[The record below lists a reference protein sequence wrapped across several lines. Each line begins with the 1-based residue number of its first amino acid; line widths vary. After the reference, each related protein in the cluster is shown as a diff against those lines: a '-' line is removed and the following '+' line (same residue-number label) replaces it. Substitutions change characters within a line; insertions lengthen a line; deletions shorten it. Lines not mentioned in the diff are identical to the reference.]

1 MSKETTETYEL
12 ITRNA
17 EEVVTDEEVR
27 EIAKDPKGKR
37 AYVGYEPSGV
47 LHIGHMLTAN
57 KLIDLQD
64 SGLDVV
70 VLLADVHA
78 YLNEKG
84 TFDEIQETAERM
96 KEQFVAFGLDEKKTD
111 FVLGSEFQLDDEYTL
126 DVHSLAVR
134 VTLNRA
140 RRSMSEVAREEENP
154 KVGQMWY
161 PLMQAVDI
169 ARLDVDLAVG
179 GIDQRKI
186 HMLARDHLPDIGYD
200 SPTALHTPILTSLE
214 GGGDK
219 MSASD
224 MEKEEKADP
233 IAMDDTREEIED
245 KILGAYCPPHL
256 EDNPVAEIYRYH
268 IFPRFERVVVDRP
281 EKYGGDLEYASYD
294 EFAEDIESGELHPQD
309 AKEALVGYVDE
320 LVEPGRQKL

>member
-1 MSKETTETYEL
+1 MKPDDRYEL

-27 EIAKDPKGKR
+27 GIADNPEGKR

-57 KLIDLQD
+57 KLIDLQEA
-64 SGLDVV
+64 GMEVV
-70 VLLADVHA
+70 ILLADVHA

-96 KEQFVAFGLDEKKTD
+96 REGFVAFGLDEEKTE
-111 FVLGSEFQLDDEYTL
+111 FVLGSEFQLDDDYTL
-126 DVHSLAVR
+126 DVHSLSVR

-140 RRSMSEVAREEENP
+140 RRSMSEVAREEDNP
-154 KVGQMWY
+154 KVGQIWY

-186 HMLARDHLPDIGYD
+186 HMLARDHLPDIGYEA
-200 SPTALHTPILTSLE
+200 PTALHTPILTSLE

-219 MSASD
+219 MSSS
-224 MEKEEKADP
+224 EGDP
-233 IAMDDTREEIED
+233 IAMDDSREEIED
-245 KILGAYCPPHL
+245 KILGAYCPPQT
-256 EDNPVAEIYRYH
+256 DGNPVAEIYRYH
-268 IFPRFERVVVDRP
+268 VFPRFDRVVVERP

-294 EFAEDIESGELHPQD
+294 ELAEDLDTGELHPQD
-309 AKEALVGYVDE
+309 AKEALVDYVDR
-320 LVEPGRQKL
+320 LVEPGRERL

>member
-1 MSKETTETYEL
+1 MSMNTEQRYSL

-27 EIAKDPKGKR
+27 EIAESTDGKR

-64 SGLDVV
+64 AGMDVV

-84 TFDEIQETAERM
+84 TFDEIRETAERM
-96 KEQFVAFGLDEKKTD
+96 KEQFVAFGLDADKTE
-111 FVLGSEFQLDDEYTL
+111 FVLGSEFQLDDDYTL

-200 SPTALHTPILTSLE
+200 APTALHTPILTSLE

-219 MSASD
+219 MSSS
-224 MEKEEKADP
+224 EGDP

-245 KILGAYCPPHL
+245 KILGAYCPPHTD
-256 EDNPVAEIYRYH
+256 DNPVAEIYRYH
-268 IFPRFERVVVDRP
+268 VFPRFERVVVGRP
-281 EKYGGDLEYASYD
+281 EKYGGDLEYTSYD
-294 EFAEDIESGELHPQD
+294 DFAEDIESGELHPQD
-309 AKEALVGYVDE
+309 AKEALVDYVDR
-320 LVEPGRQKL
+320 LVEPGREKL

>member
-1 MSKETTETYEL
+1 MNTEDRYEL

-17 EEVVTDEEVR
+17 EEVVTDEEAR
-27 EIAKDPKGKR
+27 EIADDPDGKR
-37 AYVGYEPSGV
+37 AYVGYEPSGA

-57 KLIDLQD
+57 KLIDLQ
-64 SGLDVV
+64 GAGMDVV

-84 TFDEIQETAERM
+84 TFDEIQETTERM
-96 KEQFVAFGLDEKKTD
+96 KEQFVAFGLDPDATE
-111 FVLGSEFQLDDEYTL
+111 FVLGSGFQLDGEYTL

-140 RRSMSEVAREEENP
+140 RRSMSEVAREEDNP

-200 SPTALHTPILTSLE
+200 SPTALHTPILTSLD
-214 GGGDK
+214 GGEEK
-219 MSASD
+219 MSTTGT
-224 MEKEEKADP
+224 DP
-233 IAMDDTREEIED
+233 ISVSDSREEIED
-245 KILGAYCPPHL
+245 KVLGAYCPPHT
-256 EDNPVAEIYRYH
+256 DGNPIAEIYRYH
-268 IFPRFERVVVDRP
+268 VFPRFDEVVVERP
-281 EKYGGDLEYASYD
+281 EKYGGDLEYTSYED
-294 EFAEDIESGELHPQD
+294 FVEDIDSGELHPQD
-309 AKEALVGYVDE
+309 AKEGLVDYLDR
-320 LVEPGRQKL
+320 LVEDCREVV

>member
-1 MSKETTETYEL
+1 MNTDEIHEL

-27 EIAKDPKGKR
+27 EIADDPEGKR

-64 SGLDVV
+64 AGMDVV

-84 TFDEIQETAERM
+84 SFEEIQETAERM
-96 KEQFVAFGLDEKKTD
+96 REQFVAFGLDEEKTE

-161 PLMQAVDI
+161 PLMQAIDI

-200 SPTALHTPILTSLE
+200 APTALHTPILTSLE

-219 MSASD
+219 MSSS
-224 MEKEEKADP
+224 EGDP
-233 IAMDDTREEIED
+233 IAMDDSRDEIED
-245 KILGAYCPPHL
+245 KILGAYCPPHT

-268 IFPRFERVVVDRP
+268 VFPRFDSVVVERP
-281 EKYGGDLEYASYD
+281 EKYGGNLEYASYD
-294 EFAEDIESGELHPQD
+294 ELAQDLDTGELHPQD
-309 AKEALVGYVDE
+309 AKEALVDYVDE
-320 LVEPGRQKL
+320 LVEPGREKL

>member
-1 MSKETTETYEL
+1 MNTDDRHEL

-17 EEVVTDEEVR
+17 EEVVTEQEVR
-27 EIAKDPKGKR
+27 ELAADPDGGR

-64 SGLDVV
+64 AGMEVV

-96 KEQFVAFGLDEKKTD
+96 REQFVAFGLDEEKTE

-161 PLMQAVDI
+161 PLMQAIDI

-200 SPTALHTPILTSLE
+200 APTALHTPILTSLE

-219 MSASD
+219 MSSS
-224 MEKEEKADP
+224 EGDP
-233 IAMDDTREEIED
+233 IAMDDSREEIED
-245 KILGAYCPPHL
+245 KVLGAYCPPHT

-268 IFPRFERVVVDRP
+268 VFPRFDHVMVNRP
-281 EKYGGDLEYASYD
+281 EKYGGDLEYATYD
-294 EFAEDIESGELHPQD
+294 ELAQDLDTGELHPQD
-309 AKEALVGYVDE
+309 AKETLVEYVDR
-320 LVEPGRQKL
+320 LVEPGREKL

>member
-1 MSKETTETYEL
+1 MNTDQRHEL

-27 EIAKDPKGKR
+27 EIAEDPEGKR

-57 KLIDLQD
+57 KLIDLQEA
-64 SGLDVV
+64 GLDVV
-70 VLLADVHA
+70 ILLADVHA

-84 TFDEIQETAERM
+84 TFDEIQETADRM
-96 KEQFVAFGLDEKKTD
+96 REGFVAFGLDGDKTE

-126 DVHSLAVR
+126 DAQSLAVR

-140 RRSMSEVAREEENP
+140 RRSVSEVAREEENP
-154 KVGQMWY
+154 KVSQMWY

-200 SPTALHTPILTSLE
+200 APTALHTPILTSLG

-219 MSASD
+219 MSSSQG
-224 MEKEEKADP
+224 DP
-233 IAMDDTREEIED
+233 VAMDDTRDEIED
-245 KILGAYCPPHL
+245 KILGAYCPP
-256 EDNPVAEIYRYH
+256 ESEGNPVAEMYRYH
-268 IFPRFERVVVDRP
+268 VFPRFDRVVVERP
-281 EKYGGDLEYASYD
+281 EEYGGDLEYASYD
-294 EFAEDIESGELHPQD
+294 GLAEDLDSGELHPQD
-309 AKEALVGYVDE
+309 AKEALVEYVDR
-320 LVEPGRQKL
+320 LVEPGREKL

>member
-1 MSKETTETYEL
+1 MKAEERYEL

-17 EEVVTDEEVR
+17 EEVVTDEEAR
-27 EIAKDPKGKR
+27 TLADNPDGKR

-64 SGLDVV
+64 AGMEVV

-96 KEQFVAFGLDEKKTD
+96 REQFVAFGLDEEKTE
-111 FVLGSEFQLDDEYTL
+111 FVLGSEFQLDDDYTL

-200 SPTALHTPILTSLE
+200 APTALHTPILTSLE
-214 GGGDK
+214 GDGDK
-219 MSASD
+219 MSSS
-224 MEKEEKADP
+224 EGDP
-233 IAMDDTREEIED
+233 IAMDDSRDEIED
-245 KILGAYCPPHL
+245 KILGAYCPPQT
-256 EDNPVAEIYRYH
+256 DGNPVAEIYRYH
-268 IFPRFERVVVDRP
+268 VFPRFDRVVVERP

-294 EFAEDIESGELHPQD
+294 ELAEDLDSGELHPQD
-309 AKEALVGYVDE
+309 AKEALVEYVDR
-320 LVEPGRQKL
+320 LVEPGREKL

>member
-1 MSKETTETYEL
+1 MNTDDRHEL

-17 EEVVTDEEVR
+17 EEVVTEQEVR
-27 EIAKDPKGKR
+27 ELAADPDGGR

-64 SGLDVV
+64 AGMEVV

-84 TFDEIQETAERM
+84 SFDEIQETAERM
-96 KEQFVAFGLDEKKTD
+96 REQFVAFGLDEEKTE

-161 PLMQAVDI
+161 PLMQAIDI

-200 SPTALHTPILTSLE
+200 APTALHTPILTSLE

-219 MSASD
+219 MSSS
-224 MEKEEKADP
+224 EGDP
-233 IAMDDTREEIED
+233 IAMDDSREEIED
-245 KILGAYCPPHL
+245 KVLGAYCPPHT
-256 EDNPVAEIYRYH
+256 DGNPVAEIYRYH
-268 IFPRFERVVVDRP
+268 VFPRFDRVVVNRP
-281 EKYGGDLEYASYD
+281 EKYGGDLEYATYD
-294 EFAEDIESGELHPQD
+294 ELAQDLDTGELHPQD
-309 AKEALVGYVDE
+309 AKETLVEYVDR
-320 LVEPGRQKL
+320 LVEPGREKL

>member
-1 MSKETTETYEL
+1 MENNGLETYDL
-12 ITRNA
+12 ILRNV
-17 EEVVTDEEVR
+17 EEVVTEEEVR
-27 EIAKDPKGKR
+27 DIADDSDGKR

-57 KLIDLQD
+57 KLIDLQKA
-64 SGLDVV
+64 GMEVV

-96 KEQFVAFGLDEKKTD
+96 REQFVAFGLDEEKTE
-111 FVLGSEFQLDDEYTL
+111 FVLGSEFQLDDDYTL

-140 RRSMSEVAREEENP
+140 RRSMSEVARQEENP

-200 SPTALHTPILTSLE
+200 APTALHTPILTSLE

-219 MSASD
+219 MSSS
-224 MEKEEKADP
+224 EGDP
-233 IAMDDTREEIED
+233 IAMDDSREEIED
-245 KILGAYCPPHL
+245 KILGAYCPPHTD
-256 EDNPVAEIYRYH
+256 DNPVAEIYRYH
-268 IFPRFERVVVDRP
+268 VFPRFDRVVVERP
-281 EKYGGDLEYASYD
+281 EKYGGNLEYTSYE

-309 AKEALVGYVDE
+309 AKEALVEYVDE
-320 LVEPGRQKL
+320 LIEPGRQKL

>member
-1 MSKETTETYEL
+1 MNTDDRHEL

-17 EEVVTDEEVR
+17 EEVVTEQEVH
-27 EIAKDPKGKR
+27 ELAADPDGGR

-64 SGLDVV
+64 AGMEVV

-84 TFDEIQETAERM
+84 SFDEIQETAERM
-96 KEQFVAFGLDEKKTD
+96 REQFVAFGLDEEKTE

-161 PLMQAVDI
+161 PLMQAIDI

-186 HMLARDHLPDIGYD
+186 HMLARDHLPDIGYGA
-200 SPTALHTPILTSLE
+200 PTALHTPILTSLE

-219 MSASD
+219 MSSS
-224 MEKEEKADP
+224 EGDP
-233 IAMDDTREEIED
+233 IAMDDSREEIED
-245 KILGAYCPPHL
+245 KVLGAYCPPHT
-256 EDNPVAEIYRYH
+256 DGNPVAEIYRYH
-268 IFPRFERVVVDRP
+268 VFPRFDRVVVDRP
-281 EKYGGDLEYASYD
+281 EKYGGDLEYTTYD
-294 EFAEDIESGELHPQD
+294 ELAQDLDTGELHPQD
-309 AKEALVGYVDE
+309 AKETLVEYVDR
-320 LVEPGRQKL
+320 LVEPGREKL

>member
-1 MSKETTETYEL
+1 MNKEETYEL

-17 EEVVTDEEVR
+17 EEVVTDEEVH
-27 EIAKDPKGKR
+27 EIAEDTEGKR

-64 SGLDVV
+64 AGMDVV

-84 TFDEIQETAERM
+84 TFDEIRETAERM
-96 KEQFVAFGLDEKKTD
+96 KEQFVAFGLDEQKTE
-111 FVLGSEFQLDDEYTL
+111 FVLGSEFQLSEEYML

-140 RRSMSEVAREEENP
+140 CRSMSEVAREEENP

-169 ARLDVDLAVG
+169 ARLNVDLAVG

-219 MSASD
+219 MSSS
-224 MEKEEKADP
+224 EGDP
-233 IAMDDTREEIED
+233 IAMDDSREEIED

-268 IFPRFERVVVDRP
+268 VFPRFETIVVERP
-281 EKYGGDLEYASYD
+281 EKYGGNLEYSSYD
-294 EFAEDIESGELHPQD
+294 EFADDIESGELHPQD
-309 AKEALVGYVDE
+309 AKEALVSYVDK

>member
-1 MSKETTETYEL
+1 LMNADERHEL

-17 EEVVTDEEVR
+17 EEVVTDEEVE
-27 EIAKDPKGKR
+27 EIAEDTEGKR

-64 SGLDVV
+64 AGLDVV

-96 KEQFVAFGLDEKKTD
+96 REQFVAFGLDEDKTE
-111 FVLGSEFQLDDEYTL
+111 FVLGSEFQLDDDYTL

-186 HMLARDHLPDIGYD
+186 HMLARDHLPDIGYEA
-200 SPTALHTPILTSLE
+200 PTALHTPILTSLE
-214 GGGDK
+214 GDGDK
-219 MSASD
+219 MSSS
-224 MEKEEKADP
+224 EGDP
-233 IAMDDTREEIED
+233 IAMDDSRDEIED
-245 KILGAYCPPHL
+245 KILGAYCPPQT
-256 EDNPVAEIYRYH
+256 DGNPVAEIYRYH
-268 IFPRFERVVVDRP
+268 VFPRFDRVVVERP
-281 EKYGGDLEYASYD
+281 EKYGGNLEYASYD
-294 EFAEDIESGELHPQD
+294 GFAEDLDSGELHPQD
-309 AKEALVGYVDE
+309 AKEALVDYVDR
-320 LVEPGRQKL
+320 LVEPGREKL

>member
-1 MSKETTETYEL
+1 MSKETDNTYEL

-27 EIAKDPKGKR
+27 EIAEEPGGKR

-64 SGLDVV
+64 AGMDVV

-96 KEQFVAFGLDEKKTD
+96 KEQFVAFGLDEEKTE

-161 PLMQAVDI
+161 PLMQAIDI

-200 SPTALHTPILTSLE
+200 APTALHTPILTSLE
-214 GGGDK
+214 GGDEK
-219 MSASD
+219 MSTTSND
-224 MEKEEKADP
+224 SDP

-245 KILGAYCPPHL
+245 KILGAYCPPHI
-256 EDNPVAEIYRYH
+256 EDNPVAEMYRYH
-268 IFPRFERVVVDRP
+268 IFPRFERVVVERP
-281 EKYGGDLEYASYD
+281 EKYGGDLEYGSYD
-294 EFAEDIESGELHPQD
+294 EFADDIESGELHPQD

>member
-1 MSKETTETYEL
+1 MNTDDRHEL

-17 EEVVTDEEVR
+17 EEVVTEQEVR
-27 EIAKDPKGKR
+27 ELAADPDGGR

-64 SGLDVV
+64 AGMEVV

-96 KEQFVAFGLDEKKTD
+96 REQFVAFGLDEEKTE

-161 PLMQAVDI
+161 PLMQAIDI

-200 SPTALHTPILTSLE
+200 APTALHTPILTSLE

-219 MSASD
+219 MSSS
-224 MEKEEKADP
+224 EGDP
-233 IAMDDTREEIED
+233 IAMDDSREEIED
-245 KILGAYCPPHL
+245 KVLGAYCPPHT

-268 IFPRFERVVVDRP
+268 VFPRFDRVVVDRP
-281 EKYGGDLEYASYD
+281 EKYGGDLEYATYD
-294 EFAEDIESGELHPQD
+294 ELAQDLDTGELHPQD
-309 AKEALVGYVDE
+309 AKETLVEYVDR
-320 LVEPGRQKL
+320 LVEPGREKL

>member
-1 MSKETTETYEL
+1 MNTDDRHEL

-17 EEVVTDEEVR
+17 EEVVTEQEVR
-27 EIAKDPKGKR
+27 ELAADPDGGR

-64 SGLDVV
+64 AGMEVV

-84 TFDEIQETAERM
+84 SFDEIQETAERM
-96 KEQFVAFGLDEKKTD
+96 REQFVAFGLDEEKTE

-161 PLMQAVDI
+161 PLMQAIDI

-200 SPTALHTPILTSLE
+200 APTALHTPILTSLE

-219 MSASD
+219 MSSS
-224 MEKEEKADP
+224 EGDP
-233 IAMDDTREEIED
+233 IAMDDSREDIED
-245 KILGAYCPPHL
+245 KVLGAYCPPHT
-256 EDNPVAEIYRYH
+256 DGNPVAEIYRYH
-268 IFPRFERVVVDRP
+268 VFPRFDRVVVNRP
-281 EKYGGDLEYASYD
+281 EKYGGDLEYATYD
-294 EFAEDIESGELHPQD
+294 ELAQDLDTGELHPQD
-309 AKEALVGYVDE
+309 AKETLVEYVDR
-320 LVEPGRQKL
+320 LVEPGREKL

>member
-1 MSKETTETYEL
+1 MNTDDRHEL

-17 EEVVTDEEVR
+17 EEVVTEQEVR
-27 EIAKDPKGKR
+27 ELAADPDGGR

-64 SGLDVV
+64 AGMEVV

-96 KEQFVAFGLDEKKTD
+96 REQFVAFGLDEEKTE

-161 PLMQAVDI
+161 PLMQAIDI

-200 SPTALHTPILTSLE
+200 APTALHTPILTSLE

-219 MSASD
+219 MSSS
-224 MEKEEKADP
+224 EGDP
-233 IAMDDTREEIED
+233 IAMDDSREEIED
-245 KILGAYCPPHL
+245 KVLGAYCPPHT
-256 EDNPVAEIYRYH
+256 DGNPVAEIYRYH
-268 IFPRFERVVVDRP
+268 VFPRFDRVVVDRP
-281 EKYGGDLEYASYD
+281 EKYGGDLEYATYD
-294 EFAEDIESGELHPQD
+294 ELAQDLDTGELHPQD
-309 AKEALVGYVDE
+309 AKETLVEYVDR
-320 LVEPGRQKL
+320 LVEPGREKL

>member
-1 MSKETTETYEL
+1 MNPEETHEL

-17 EEVVTDEEVR
+17 EEVVTEEEAR
-27 EIAKDPKGKR
+27 EIAEDTDGKR

-64 SGLDVV
+64 AGMDVV

-84 TFDEIQETAERM
+84 TFDEIRETAERM
-96 KEQFVAFGLDEKKTD
+96 REQFVAFGLDEEKTE
-111 FVLGSEFQLDDEYTL
+111 FVLGSEFQLSEEYTL
-126 DVHSLAVR
+126 DVQSLAVR

-140 RRSMSEVAREEENP
+140 RRSMSEVAREEDNP
-154 KVGQMWY
+154 KVSQMWY

-200 SPTALHTPILTSLE
+200 APTALHTPILTSLE

-219 MSASD
+219 MSSS
-224 MEKEEKADP
+224 EGDP
-233 IAMDDTREEIED
+233 IAMDDSREEIED
-245 KILGAYCPPHL
+245 KILGAYCPPHT
-256 EDNPVAEIYRYH
+256 DGNPVAEIYRYH
-268 IFPRFERVVVDRP
+268 VFPRFETVVVERP

-294 EFAEDIESGELHPQD
+294 DFAEDIESGELHPQD

>member
-1 MSKETTETYEL
+1 MNPQETYEL

-27 EIAKDPKGKR
+27 EMAEDPDGKR

-64 SGLDVV
+64 AGMDIV

-84 TFDEIQETAERM
+84 TFDEIRETAERM
-96 KEQFVAFGLDEKKTD
+96 KEQFVAFGLDAEKTE
-111 FVLGSEFQLDDEYTL
+111 FVLGSEFQLDDDYTL

-154 KVGQMWY
+154 KVSQMWY

-214 GGGDK
+214 GSGGK

-224 MEKEEKADP
+224 MKMEDKADP
-233 IAMDDTREEIED
+233 IAMDDSREEIED

-256 EDNPVAEIYRYH
+256 EDNPVAEVYRYH
-268 IFPRFERVVVDRP
+268 VFPRFETVVVERP
-281 EKYGGDLEYASYD
+281 EKYGGDLEYASYE
-294 EFAEDIESGELHPQD
+294 EFSEDIESGELHPQD
-309 AKEALVGYVDE
+309 AKEALVDYVDR

>member
-1 MSKETTETYEL
+1 MNKEETYEL

-17 EEVVTDEEVR
+17 EEVVTDKEVR
-27 EIAKDPKGKR
+27 EIAGDTEGKR

-64 SGLDVV
+64 AGMDVV

-84 TFDEIQETAERM
+84 TFDEIRETAERM
-96 KEQFVAFGLDEKKTD
+96 KEQFVAFGLDEDKTK
-111 FVLGSEFQLDDEYTL
+111 FVLGSEFQLSEEYTL

-219 MSASD
+219 MSSS
-224 MEKEEKADP
+224 EGDP
-233 IAMDDTREEIED
+233 IAMDDSREEIED

-268 IFPRFERVVVDRP
+268 VFPRFERVVVERP
-281 EKYGGDLEYASYD
+281 EKYGGDLEYTSYD
-294 EFAEDIESGELHPQD
+294 DFADDIESGELHPQD
-309 AKEALVGYVDE
+309 AKEALVGYVDR

>member
-1 MSKETTETYEL
+1 MNSDEKYQL

-17 EEVVTDEEVR
+17 EEVVTEEEVH
-27 EIAKDPKGKR
+27 EIADDSDGKR

-57 KLIDLQD
+57 KLIDLQNA
-64 SGLDVV
+64 GMDVV

-84 TFDEIQETAERM
+84 TFDEIQETADRM
-96 KEQFVAFGLDEKKTD
+96 REQFVAFGLDEQKTE

-140 RRSMSEVAREEENP
+140 RRSMSEVARQEENP

-200 SPTALHTPILTSLE
+200 APTALHTPILTSLE

-219 MSASD
+219 MSSS
-224 MEKEEKADP
+224 EGDP
-233 IAMDDTREEIED
+233 IAMDDSREDIED
-245 KILGAYCPPHL
+245 KILGAYCPPHTD
-256 EDNPVAEIYRYH
+256 DNPVAEIYRYH
-268 IFPRFERVVVDRP
+268 VFPRFDAVVVERP
-281 EKYGGDLEYASYD
+281 EKYGGNLEYGSYE

-309 AKEALVGYVDE
+309 AKEALVDYVDR

>member
-1 MSKETTETYEL
+1 MSKEPEDTHEL
-12 ITRNA
+12 VTRNA

-27 EIAKDPKGKR
+27 EIAEEPEGKR

-64 SGLDVV
+64 AGLDVV

-96 KEQFVAFGLDEKKTD
+96 KEQFVAFGLDEKKTE
-111 FVLGSEFQLDDEYTL
+111 FVLGSEFQLDDDYTL

-186 HMLARDHLPDIGYD
+186 HMLARDYLSDIGYD
-200 SPTALHTPILTSLE
+200 APTALHTPILTSLE

-219 MSASD
+219 MSSS
-224 MEKEEKADP
+224 EGDP

-268 IFPRFERVVVDRP
+268 IFPRFERVVVERP
-281 EKYGGDLEYASYD
+281 EKYGGNLEYASYD
-294 EFAEDIESGELHPQD
+294 EFADDIESGELHPQD

>member
-1 MSKETTETYEL
+1 MNTDDRHEL

-17 EEVVTDEEVR
+17 EEVVTEQEVR
-27 EIAKDPKGKR
+27 ELAADPDGGR

-64 SGLDVV
+64 AGMEVV

-84 TFDEIQETAERM
+84 SFDEIQETAERM
-96 KEQFVAFGLDEKKTD
+96 REQFVAFGLDEEKTE

-161 PLMQAVDI
+161 PLMQAIDI

-200 SPTALHTPILTSLE
+200 APTALHTPILTSLE

-219 MSASD
+219 MSSS
-224 MEKEEKADP
+224 EGEP
-233 IAMDDTREEIED
+233 IAMDDSREEIED
-245 KILGAYCPPHL
+245 KVLGAYCPPHT
-256 EDNPVAEIYRYH
+256 DGNPVAEIYRYH
-268 IFPRFERVVVDRP
+268 VFPRFDRVVVDRP
-281 EKYGGDLEYASYD
+281 EKYGGDLEYTTYD
-294 EFAEDIESGELHPQD
+294 ELAQDLDTGELHPQD
-309 AKEALVGYVDE
+309 AKETLVEYVDR
-320 LVEPGRQKL
+320 LVEPGREKL

>member
-1 MSKETTETYEL
+1 MNTDDRHEL

-17 EEVVTDEEVR
+17 EEVVTEQEVR
-27 EIAKDPKGKR
+27 ELAADPDGGR

-64 SGLDVV
+64 AGMEVV

-84 TFDEIQETAERM
+84 SFDEIQETAERM
-96 KEQFVAFGLDEKKTD
+96 REQFVAFGLDEEKTE

-161 PLMQAVDI
+161 PLMQAIDI

-200 SPTALHTPILTSLE
+200 APTALHTPILTSLE

-219 MSASD
+219 MSSS
-224 MEKEEKADP
+224 EGDP
-233 IAMDDTREEIED
+233 IAMDDSREEIED
-245 KILGAYCPPHL
+245 KVLGAYCPPHT
-256 EDNPVAEIYRYH
+256 DGNPVAEIYRYH
-268 IFPRFERVVVDRP
+268 VFPRFDRVVVDRP
-281 EKYGGDLEYASYD
+281 EKYGGDLEYTTYD
-294 EFAEDIESGELHPQD
+294 ELAQDLDTGELHPQD
-309 AKEALVGYVDE
+309 AKETLVEYVDR
-320 LVEPGRQKL
+320 LVEPGREKL

>member
-1 MSKETTETYEL
+1 MNSDEKYQL

-17 EEVVTDEEVR
+17 EEVVTEEEVH
-27 EIAKDPKGKR
+27 EIADDSDGKR

-57 KLIDLQD
+57 KLIDLQNA
-64 SGLDVV
+64 GMDVV

-84 TFDEIQETAERM
+84 TFDEIQETADRM
-96 KEQFVAFGLDEKKTD
+96 REQFVAFGLDEQKTE

-140 RRSMSEVAREEENP
+140 RRSMSEVARQEENP

-186 HMLARDHLPDIGYD
+186 HMLARDHLPDTGYD
-200 SPTALHTPILTSLE
+200 APTALHTPILTSLE

-219 MSASD
+219 MSSS
-224 MEKEEKADP
+224 EGDP
-233 IAMDDTREEIED
+233 IAMDDSREDIED
-245 KILGAYCPPHL
+245 KILGAYCPPHTD
-256 EDNPVAEIYRYH
+256 DNPVAEIYRYH
-268 IFPRFERVVVDRP
+268 VFPRFDAVVVERP
-281 EKYGGDLEYASYD
+281 EKYGGNLEYGSYE

-309 AKEALVGYVDE
+309 AKEALVDYVDR

>member
-1 MSKETTETYEL
+1 MKETTETYER

-17 EEVVTDEEVR
+17 EEVVTDEEVH
-27 EIAKDPKGKR
+27 EIAKDPEGKR

-64 SGLDVV
+64 AGLDVV

-84 TFDEIQETAERM
+84 TFDEIQDTAERM
-96 KEQFVAFGLDEKKTD
+96 KEQFVAFGLDEEKTE
-111 FVLGSEFQLDDEYTL
+111 FVLGSGFQLDDEYTL

-161 PLMQAVDI
+161 PLMQAIDI
-169 ARLDVDLAVG
+169 ARLNVDLAVG

-200 SPTALHTPILTSLE
+200 APTALHTPILTSLE

-219 MSASD
+219 MSSS
-224 MEKEEKADP
+224 EGDP

-256 EDNPVAEIYRYH
+256 KDNPVAEIYRYH
-268 IFPRFERVVVDRP
+268 VFPRFERVVVDRP

-294 EFAEDIESGELHPQD
+294 GFADDIESGELHPQD

>member
-1 MSKETTETYEL
+1 MNTDDRHEL

-17 EEVVTDEEVR
+17 EEVVTEQEVR
-27 EIAKDPKGKR
+27 ELAADPDGGR

-64 SGLDVV
+64 AGMEVV

-84 TFDEIQETAERM
+84 SFDEIQETAERM
-96 KEQFVAFGLDEKKTD
+96 REQFVAFGLEEEKTE

-161 PLMQAVDI
+161 PLMQAIDI

-200 SPTALHTPILTSLE
+200 APTALHTPILTSLE

-219 MSASD
+219 MSSS
-224 MEKEEKADP
+224 EGDP
-233 IAMDDTREEIED
+233 IAMDDSREEIED
-245 KILGAYCPPHL
+245 KVLGAYCPPHT

-268 IFPRFERVVVDRP
+268 VFPRFDRVVVNRP
-281 EKYGGDLEYASYD
+281 EKYGGDLEYATYD
-294 EFAEDIESGELHPQD
+294 ELAQDLDTGELHPQD
-309 AKEALVGYVDE
+309 AKETLVEYVDR
-320 LVEPGRQKL
+320 LVEPGREKL

>member
-1 MSKETTETYEL
+1 MNTEDRYEL

-17 EEVVTDEEVR
+17 EEVVTDEEAR
-27 EIAKDPKGKR
+27 EIADDPDGKR
-37 AYVGYEPSGV
+37 AYVGYEPSGA

-57 KLIDLQD
+57 KLIDLQ
-64 SGLDVV
+64 GAGMDVV

-96 KEQFVAFGLDEKKTD
+96 KEQFVAFGLDPDATE
-111 FVLGSEFQLDDEYTL
+111 FVLGSGFQLDGEYTL

-140 RRSMSEVAREEENP
+140 RRSMSEVAREEDNP

-200 SPTALHTPILTSLE
+200 SPTALHTPILTSLD
-214 GGGDK
+214 GGEEK
-219 MSASD
+219 MSTTGT
-224 MEKEEKADP
+224 DP
-233 IAMDDTREEIED
+233 ISVSDSREEIED
-245 KILGAYCPPHL
+245 KVLGAYCPPHT
-256 EDNPVAEIYRYH
+256 DGNPIAEIYRYH
-268 IFPRFERVVVDRP
+268 VFPRFDEVVVERP
-281 EKYGGDLEYASYD
+281 EKYGGDLEYTSYE
-294 EFAEDIESGELHPQD
+294 EFVEDIDSGELHPQD
-309 AKEALVGYVDE
+309 AKEGLVDYLDR
-320 LVEPGRQKL
+320 LVEDCREVV

>member
-1 MSKETTETYEL
+1 MNTDDRHEL

-17 EEVVTDEEVR
+17 EEVVTEQEVR
-27 EIAKDPKGKR
+27 ELAADPNGGR

-64 SGLDVV
+64 AGMEVV

-84 TFDEIQETAERM
+84 SFDEIQETAERM
-96 KEQFVAFGLDEKKTD
+96 REQFVAFGLDEEKTE

-161 PLMQAVDI
+161 PLMQAIDI

-200 SPTALHTPILTSLE
+200 APTALHTPILTSLE

-219 MSASD
+219 MSSS
-224 MEKEEKADP
+224 EGDP
-233 IAMDDTREEIED
+233 IAMDDSREEIED
-245 KILGAYCPPHL
+245 KVLGAYCPPHT
-256 EDNPVAEIYRYH
+256 DGNPVAEIYRYH
-268 IFPRFERVVVDRP
+268 VFPRFDRVVVDRP
-281 EKYGGDLEYASYD
+281 EKYGGDLEYATYD
-294 EFAEDIESGELHPQD
+294 ELAQDLDTGELHPQD
-309 AKEALVGYVDE
+309 AKETLVEYVDR
-320 LVEPGRQKL
+320 LVEPGREKL

>member
-1 MSKETTETYEL
+1 MNPDDRHEL

-27 EIAKDPKGKR
+27 ALADNPDGKR

-57 KLIDLQD
+57 KLIDLQKA
-64 SGLDVV
+64 GMDVV

-96 KEQFVAFGLDEKKTD
+96 REQFVAFGLDADKTE
-111 FVLGSEFQLDDEYTL
+111 FVLGSEFQLDDDYTL

-154 KVGQMWY
+154 KVGQIWY

-200 SPTALHTPILTSLE
+200 APTALHTPILTSLE

-219 MSASD
+219 MSSS
-224 MEKEEKADP
+224 KGDP
-233 IAMDDTREEIED
+233 IAMDDSRDEIED
-245 KILGAYCPPHL
+245 KILGAYCPPHT
-256 EDNPVAEIYRYH
+256 DGNPVAEIYRYH
-268 IFPRFERVVVDRP
+268 VFPRFDRVVVDRP
-281 EKYGGDLEYASYD
+281 EKYGGDLEYMSYD
-294 EFAEDIESGELHPQD
+294 ELAEDLDSGELHPQD
-309 AKEALVGYVDE
+309 AKEALVDYVDE
-320 LVEPGRQKL
+320 LVEPGREKL

>member
-1 MSKETTETYEL
+1 MNTDDRHEL

-17 EEVVTDEEVR
+17 EEVVTEQEVR
-27 EIAKDPKGKR
+27 ELAADPDGGR

-64 SGLDVV
+64 AGMEVV

-96 KEQFVAFGLDEKKTD
+96 REQFVAFGLDEEKTE

-161 PLMQAVDI
+161 PLMQAIDI
-169 ARLDVDLAVG
+169 ARLGVDLAVG

-200 SPTALHTPILTSLE
+200 APTALHTPILTSLE

-219 MSASD
+219 MSSS
-224 MEKEEKADP
+224 EGEP
-233 IAMDDTREEIED
+233 IAMDDSREEIED
-245 KILGAYCPPHL
+245 KVLGAYCPPHT
-256 EDNPVAEIYRYH
+256 DGNPVAEIYRYH
-268 IFPRFERVVVDRP
+268 VFPRFDRVVVDRP
-281 EKYGGDLEYASYD
+281 EKYGGDLEYATYD
-294 EFAEDIESGELHPQD
+294 ELAQDLNTGELHPQD
-309 AKEALVGYVDE
+309 AKETLVEYVDR
-320 LVEPGRQKL
+320 LVEPGREKL

>member
-1 MSKETTETYEL
+1 MNTEQRHSL

-27 EIAKDPKGKR
+27 EIAEDTEGKR

-64 SGLDVV
+64 AGMDVV

-78 YLNEKG
+78 FLNEKG
-84 TFDEIQETAERM
+84 TFDEIQETADRM
-96 KEQFVAFGLDEKKTD
+96 KEQFVAFGLDEEKTE
-111 FVLGSEFQLDDEYTL
+111 FVLGSDFQLDEEYTL

-154 KVGQMWY
+154 KVSQMWY

-200 SPTALHTPILTSLE
+200 APTALHTPILTSLE
-214 GGGDK
+214 GGGEK
-219 MSASD
+219 MSSS
-224 MEKEEKADP
+224 EGDP

-268 IFPRFERVVVDRP
+268 VFPRFETVVVERP
-281 EKYGGDLEYASYD
+281 EKYGGDLEYTSYD
-294 EFAEDIESGELHPQD
+294 DFADDIESGELHPQD
-309 AKEALVGYVDE
+309 AKEGLVGYVDQ
-320 LVEPGRQKL
+320 LVEPGRKKL

>member
-1 MSKETTETYEL
+1 MNTDEIHEL

-27 EIAKDPKGKR
+27 EIADDPEGKR

-64 SGLDVV
+64 AGMDVV

-84 TFDEIQETAERM
+84 SFEEIQETAERM
-96 KEQFVAFGLDEKKTD
+96 REQFVAFGLDEEKTE

-161 PLMQAVDI
+161 PLMQAIDI

-200 SPTALHTPILTSLE
+200 APTALHTPILTSLE

-219 MSASD
+219 MSSS
-224 MEKEEKADP
+224 EGDP
-233 IAMDDTREEIED
+233 IAMDDSRDEIED
-245 KILGAYCPPHL
+245 KILGAYCPPHT

-268 IFPRFERVVVDRP
+268 VFPRFDSVVVERP
-281 EKYGGDLEYASYD
+281 EKYGGNLEYTSYD
-294 EFAEDIESGELHPQD
+294 ELAQDLDTGELHPQD
-309 AKEALVGYVDE
+309 AKEALVDYVDE
-320 LVEPGRQKL
+320 LVEPGRKKL

>member
-1 MSKETTETYEL
+1 MNTDEIHEL

-27 EIAKDPKGKR
+27 EIADDPEGKR

-64 SGLDVV
+64 AGMDVV

-84 TFDEIQETAERM
+84 SFEEIQETAERM
-96 KEQFVAFGLDEKKTD
+96 REQFVAFGLDEEKTE

-161 PLMQAVDI
+161 PLMQAIDI

-200 SPTALHTPILTSLE
+200 APTALHTPILTSLE

-219 MSASD
+219 MSSS
-224 MEKEEKADP
+224 EGDP
-233 IAMDDTREEIED
+233 IAMDDSRDEIED
-245 KILGAYCPPHL
+245 KILGAYCPPHT

-268 IFPRFERVVVDRP
+268 VFPRFDSVVVERP
-281 EKYGGDLEYASYD
+281 EKYGGNLEYASYD
-294 EFAEDIESGELHPQD
+294 ELAQDLDTGELHPQD
-309 AKEALVGYVDE
+309 AKEALVDYVDE
-320 LVEPGRQKL
+320 LVEPGRKKL

>member
-1 MSKETTETYEL
+1 MNTDDRHEL

-17 EEVVTDEEVR
+17 EEVVTEQEVR
-27 EIAKDPKGKR
+27 ELAADPDGGR

-64 SGLDVV
+64 AGMEVV

-84 TFDEIQETAERM
+84 SFDEIQETAERM
-96 KEQFVAFGLDEKKTD
+96 REQFVAFGLDEEKTE

-161 PLMQAVDI
+161 PLMQAIDI

-200 SPTALHTPILTSLE
+200 APTALHTPILTSLE

-219 MSASD
+219 MSSS
-224 MEKEEKADP
+224 EGDP
-233 IAMDDTREEIED
+233 IAMDDSREEIED
-245 KILGAYCPPHL
+245 KVLGAYCPPHT
-256 EDNPVAEIYRYH
+256 DGNPVAEIYRYH
-268 IFPRFERVVVDRP
+268 VFPRFDRVVVDRP
-281 EKYGGDLEYASYD
+281 EKYGGDLEYATYD
-294 EFAEDIESGELHPQD
+294 ELAQDLDTGELHPQD
-309 AKEALVGYVDE
+309 AKETLVEYVDR
-320 LVEPGRQKL
+320 LVEPGREKL